1 MWQLIKEDINSV
13 FGRDPAARN
22 VFEIVTC
29 YPGVHAILFHR
40 INHWLWLRGFKWL
53 ARWLSSV
60 ARWLTSIEIHPGA
73 EIGRRFFIDHGIG
86 VVIGE
91 TSEIGDDVTLY
102 HGVTLGGVASFEG
115 EGGKRHP
122 TLGNDVVVGAGAKIL
137 GPFKVEDGARIG
149 SNAVV
154 LKPVSAGA
162 TVVGIPGREVARK
175 RAVDS
180 ERADFARKIGF
191 DAYGQTA
198 DMPDPVAQT
207 INGMLDHMRD
217 MHGRMDQMCHA
228 MRAMGRQVDT
238 LKPLDIDFPCDE
250 QTAEDPVESPE
261 SETRAANGDNEAES
275 SSSKAANA

>member
-1 MWQLIKEDINSV
+1 MWQLIKEDVNSV

-22 VFEIVTC
+22 VFEIVSC

-40 INHWLWLRGFKWL
+40 VNHWLWRRGFKWL
-53 ARWLSSV
+53 ARWLSMV

-91 TSEIGDDVTLY
+91 TAQIGDDVTLY
-102 HGVTLGGVASFEG
+102 QGVTLGGVASFEG
-115 EGGKRHP
+115 ERGKRHP

-154 LKPVSAGA
+154 LKPVSPGA
-162 TVVGIPGREVARK
+162 TVVGIPGREVGRSRDK
-175 RAVDS
+175 
-180 ERADFARKIGF
+180 ERVAFARKIGF

-207 INGMLDHMRD
+207 INGVLDHMRD
-217 MHGRMDQMCHA
+217 MHSRMDQMCQA
-228 MRAMGRQVDT
+228 MRAMGREVDS
-238 LKPLDIDFPCDE
+238 LEPLDIDFPC
-250 QTAEDPVESPE
+250 EDLPVQGR
-261 SETRAANGDNEAES
+261 SEPVAGANDDPDTG
-275 SSSKAANA
+275 SSKAANA

>member
-22 VFEIVTC
+22 VFEIITC

-40 INHWLWLRGFKWL
+40 LNHWLWQRGFKWL

-73 EIGRRFFIDHGIG
+73 HIGRRFFIDHGIG

-115 EGGKRHP
+115 KGGKRHP

-162 TVVGIPGREVARK
+162 TVVGIPGREVGRK
-175 RAVDS
+175 QGIDA

-238 LKPLDIDFPCDE
+238 LKPLEIDFPCD
-250 QTAEDPVESPE
+250 DVIDE
-261 SETRAANGDNEAES
+261 SETVVADSGDDRPEDSTPN
-275 SSSKAANA
+275 AANA